1 MRSEIEA
8 YWRVLDRTLS
18 WSPEELNR
26 LRYSLFYNELAPRR
40 TAMLQIA
47 DRIATVNE
55 RGLNRAEERLAASSV
70 SLRRSLMLTFAI
82 ELNRQSPG

>member
-1 MRSEIEA
+1 
-8 YWRVLDRTLS
+8 
-18 WSPEELNR
+18 
-26 LRYSLFYNELAPRR
+26 
-40 TAMLQIA
+40 MLQIA